1 MTLKEAVA
9 IISRNARLYQT
20 ELCEKQ
26 LLFLYRD
33 GNNNVDYIEAVFRTN
48 NYIIAYTARMIGN
61 YAGPRMDLY
70 TEKIAGT
77 TSACLGMIKR
87 KSDYVPNTV
96 LSEDIRNIV
105 PHPPGKIF
113 AIFRKSIKDDLYR
126 ELTYQQS
133 RDIAITKKCIPDDIM
148 QRIDPDCL
156 KNDNI

>member
-1 MTLKEAVA
+1 MDQRLREADLVFKDP
-9 IISRNARLYQT
+9 YTT
-20 ELCEKQ
+20 ELK
-26 LLFLYRD
+26 LKVLPH
-33 GNNNVDYIEAVFRTN
+33 IMK
-48 NYIIAYTARMIGN
+48 IAYTARMIGN

-70 TEKIAGT
+70 TEKVAGT

-87 KSDYVPNTV
+87 ESDYVPNTV

-156 KNDNI
+156 KNDNT